1 MDLRENKYLV
11 GVRCVTYQHEKF
23 IKDAL
28 DGFAMQQTDFPFLV
42 MLIDDASTDGTQD
55 VINRFLEDNF
65 VLGEENFAWRTNT
78 DDAVTTFAR
87 HKKNTNCHILSL
99 NLKVNLWKN
108 RAKKDSLLGDY
119 LDSYKYLALCEGDD
133 YWTDPYKLQK
143 QVDFLES
150 HPEVGLCYTDYGK
163 CANTNKPY
171 ILGAFTNGAA
181 VPPKDY
187 EEFLLENSY
196 IAPMTWMYRRD
207 VWKNLDLDWV
217 RTDGTLVWALEFYM
231 KSKVAYLPD
240 ITAIYREH
248 WGSASKPVNEKGFFR
263 QYKGVLDT
271 ELEFVGRYR
280 ERVPKELED
289 KIRSKGY
296 IDLLPHA
303 LLANEGEFIE
313 EVRNYFEGKGIHF
326 QQLLSMAEQLNVARA
341 QASHAWNSKAYK
353 LGRAILNPIK
363 RLRRR

>member
-1 MDLRENKYLV
+1 MNSYMSNVKGNDIKVAIKCLVYNHEPYLRECL
-11 GVRCVTYQHEKF
+11 E
-23 IKDAL
+23 
-28 DGFAMQQTDFPFLV
+28 GFVMQQTDFPFV
-42 MLIDDASTDGTQD
+42 AIVHDDASTDHSADIIREYAAKYPDIIHPIYET
-55 VINRFLEDNF
+55 
-65 VLGEENFAWRTNT
+65 ENQYSKKGSLTKIMN
-78 DDAVTTFAR
+78 DAIEATGAPY
-87 HKKNTNCHILSL
+87 I
-99 NLKVNLWKN
+99 
-108 RAKKDSLLGDY
+108 
-119 LDSYKYLALCEGDD
+119 ALCEGDD
-133 YWTDPYKLQK
+133 YWTDPHKLQK
-143 QVDFLES
+143 QVDFLDT

-363 RLRRR
+363 RLRRK

>member
-1 MDLRENKYLV
+1 MNKTLVAIKCAVYNHEPYLRDCLE
-11 GVRCVTYQHEKF
+11 
-23 IKDAL
+23 
-28 DGFAMQQTDFPFLV
+28 GFVMQQTNFPFV
-42 MLIDDASTDGTQD
+42 AIVHDDASTDGSAAIIREYEEKYPDIIKPIYEAENQYSKHD
-55 VINRFLEDNF
+55 GS
-65 VLGEENFAWRTNT
+65 LGRIMNAAI
-78 DDAVTTFAR
+78 DATG
-87 HKKNTNCHILSL
+87 
-99 NLKVNLWKN
+99 
-108 RAKKDSLLGDY
+108 AKY
-119 LDSYKYLALCEGDD
+119 IAMCEGDD
-133 YWTDPYKLQK
+133 YWTDPLKLQK

-171 ILGAFTNGAA
+171 IWGAFTNGVA

-363 RLRRR
+363 RLRRK

>member
-1 MDLRENKYLV
+1 MDSFGYKYLV
-11 GVRCVTYQHEKF
+11 AIRCMTFLHANY
-23 IKDAL
+23 ITDAL
-28 DGFAMQQTDFPFLV
+28 NGFCMQQTEFPYV
-42 MLIDDASTDGTQD
+42 CMVVDDASTDGEQN
-55 VINRFLEDNF
+55 VIREYIAEHF
-65 VLGEENFAWRTNT
+65 VVTETRAIADGLGEYVIAK
-78 DDAVTTFAR
+78 
-87 HKKNTNCHILSL
+87 HKINANCDLVYVELSQNLYRERERKLSL
-99 NLKVNLWKN
+99 IRSWQEM
-108 RAKKDSLLGDY
+108 AKY
-119 LDSYKYLALCEGDD
+119 EALCEGDD
-133 YWTDPYKLQK
+133 YWTDPLKLQK

-271 ELEFVGRYR
+271 ELEFVGRYW